1 METHTMLTAT
11 PTVIAVSL
19 TSLQRRFIAH
29 ANEVYPNTALL
40 STSMVR
46 EVCTR
51 AGMNLPQ
58 WLTNDRRYREAR
70 GLYRL
75 PVVTDRTVPT
85 VVAAKPEAPKP
96 ADAADAPVGVTVRV
110 PRIDPTFVPY
120 GVYGDVERIIGSR
133 RFHSMWINGLQG
145 MGKSFIVEQAC
156 AKHGREYIFEQFSA
170 ETSEDDMIGGF
181 RLIGGETV
189 WVDGPIVVAMKRG
202 AVLCLDEADRATH
215 RILGVQRAL
224 EGEPLYIKKT
234 NTWVYPAE
242 GFTVFATANT
252 KGQGDETGKFV
263 GTNVLNSAFLDRFYE
278 TVTHEYPPEAVEVE
292 ILNRVAAAYS
302 LTNHTT
308 FVTALVRWANQ
319 TRRNFEIGTC
329 TEVIST
335 RRLTQAIRCYAMYGD
350 RIKSVTRILGRFD
363 EATRI
368 DLTAAYRLFDAEVN
382 DEARKA
388 AALADSLAHPPSEAQ
403 VAPDAAVAPVA
414 TPVPPVAPVK
424 PKRTRKPKAAPTTA
438 PTAAPMPSIPATL
451 VPVPTA
457 PVPPVCPF

>member
-1 METHTMLTAT
+1 MPSPTAPALPVPS
-11 PTVIAVSL
+11 PTFIAVSL
-19 TSLQRRFIAH
+19 TPLQRRFVTH
-29 ANEVYPNTALL
+29 ANEVYPNTHLL
-40 STSMVR
+40 TTPMVR
-46 EVCTR
+46 EVCSQ

-85 VVAAKPEAPKP
+85 VAATKPV
-96 ADAADAPVGVTVRV
+96 DAADAPAGVTVRV
-110 PRIDPTFVPY
+110 PRIDPTFVAY
-120 GVYGDVERIIGSR
+120 GVYGDVEKIVGSR

-145 MGKSFIVEQAC
+145 MGKSFLVEQAC

-363 EATRI
+363 EATRT
-368 DLTAAYRLFDAEVN
+368 DLTAAYKLFDAEVN

-388 AALADSLAHPPSEAQ
+388 AALADTLAHPPSEAQ
-403 VAPDAAVAPVA
+403 VAPDAAVATPDAAVA
-414 TPVPPVAPVK
+414 TPVK
-424 PKRTRKPKAAPTTA
+424 PKRSRSRSPFTA
-438 PTAAPMPSIPATL
+438 PTPSIPPELIAL
-451 VPVPTA
+451 PTP